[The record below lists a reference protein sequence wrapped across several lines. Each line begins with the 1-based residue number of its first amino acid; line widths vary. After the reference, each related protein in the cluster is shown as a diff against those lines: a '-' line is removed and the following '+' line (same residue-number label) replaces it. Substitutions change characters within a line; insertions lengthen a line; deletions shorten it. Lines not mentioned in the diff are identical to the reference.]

1 MILASDFPLQRW
13 FLGVK
18 MKKWFWLGILVAMG
32 ALGAIAYQTLIA
44 PKAVV
49 VSPMLVNAV
58 ASAAGRNPEGCSIWR
73 TAEKKDLLFFQ
84 LSSATARMNINGR
97 DITMNFDN
105 ESRPKVLK
113 VGDDWV
119 IDYSS
124 DTAKV
129 VLTNTVTALCS
140 ANDANCK
147 VAKFSTK
154 MTAKDGER
162 TQSLTG
168 IIDCGS

>member
-1 MILASDFPLQRW
+1 
-13 FLGVK
+13 VN
-18 MKKWFWLGILVAMG
+18 MKKWFWLGILAAMSV
-32 ALGAIAYQTLIA
+32 LGAIAYQTFIA

-58 ASAAGRNPEGCSIWR
+58 TSAAGRDSEGCSIWR
-73 TAEKKDLLFFQ
+73 TAEKKDLLFLK

-97 DITMNFDN
+97 DVTMNFDN
-105 ESRPKVLK
+105 DARPKVLK

-119 IDYSS
+119 IGYST

-129 VLTNTVTALCS
+129 VLTHTVTALCS
-140 ANDANCK
+140 ASDPNCK
-147 VAKFSTK
+147 VTKFSTK
-154 MTAKDGER
+154 MTAKDGDR
-162 TQSLTG
+162 TQTLTG

>member
-1 MILASDFPLQRW
+1 
-13 FLGVK
+13 
-18 MKKWFWLGILVAMG
+18 MKKWFWLGILVAMSV
-32 ALGAIAYQTLIA
+32 LGAIAYQTFIA

-58 ASAAGRNPEGCSIWR
+58 ASNAGRDSEGCSIWR
-73 TAEKKDLLFFQ
+73 TAEKKDLLFLQ

-97 DITMNFDN
+97 DVTMKFDN
-105 ESRPKVLK
+105 EARPKVLK

-119 IDYSS
+119 INYSS

-140 ANDANCK
+140 ASDANCK

-154 MTAKDGER
+154 MTAKDGDR
-162 TQSLTG
+162 TQTLTG
-168 IIDCGS
+168 TIDCSS